1 MNCEEKSRM
10 IERIFQRAR
19 FLPPSWTAAAL
30 ERLKRLSA
38 LGRFAK
44 AFRDAR
50 PGSISRHTV
59 PRPIPNS
66 AFRIDIKEV

>member
-19 FLPPSWTAAAL
+19 FLPPIWTAAAL
-30 ERLKRLSA
+30 ERLERLSA

-50 PGSISRHTV
+50 RWKHFKAH
-59 PRPIPNS
+59 RPPPHSELRIPN
-66 AFRIDIKEV
+66 